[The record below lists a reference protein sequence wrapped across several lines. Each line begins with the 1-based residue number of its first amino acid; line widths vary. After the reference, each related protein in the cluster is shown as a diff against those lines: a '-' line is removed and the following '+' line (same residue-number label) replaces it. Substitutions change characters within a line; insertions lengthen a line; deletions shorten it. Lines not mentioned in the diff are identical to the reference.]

1 MDLKVGSKP
10 SWLPPA
16 IRGRHVGTA
25 ALLATGALLTTLGAE
40 VVAAI
45 RHRFLP
51 STPGLELDGI
61 LGPEDGEPLVLVVL
75 GDSSVAGVGAD
86 RAEDTLTY
94 GVARCLAE
102 RYRVTL
108 HALGVSGARLADVV
122 GQQLPRLAELRPDVV
137 LICVGTN
144 DITHGTPRR
153 EMRRNLRALAD
164 GLAEV
169 APGAAVVVSGLPAAD
184 TALAFAQP
192 LRALLGLRAQ
202 LFTRLYQRELARDG
216 ITVFDVAPA
225 VRSAFRKR
233 PEMFSPDLFHP
244 SSRGYAYLGEVYGR
258 VVGQAV
264 ETVRVAAAQGGGSI
278 GLPGEAA
285 S

>member
-1 MDLKVGSKP
+1 MDRKLGSWP
-10 SWLPPA
+10 GWRPPA
-16 IRGRHVGTA
+16 IHGRHVGTA
-25 ALLATGALLTTLGAE
+25 ALLAGGALLTTLGAE

-51 STPGLELDGI
+51 SVPRLELGGTF
-61 LGPEDGEPLVLVVL
+61 GPEDGEPLTLAVL

-86 RAEDTLTY
+86 RAEDTICY
-94 GVARCLAE
+94 GVASQLAD

-122 GQQLPRLAELRPDVV
+122 GRQLPQLAELNPDVV

-153 EMRRNLRALAD
+153 EMRRSLRALAD

-184 TALAFAQP
+184 TAPAFAQP
-192 LRALLGLRAQ
+192 LRALLGLRAA
-202 LFTRLYQRELARDG
+202 LFTRMYQRELTHDG

-225 VRSAFRKR
+225 VRAAFKKR

-244 SSRGYAYLGEVYGR
+244 SSRGYSYLGEVYGK

-264 ETVRVAAAQGGGSI
+264 QTVRVAAAQGGGDI